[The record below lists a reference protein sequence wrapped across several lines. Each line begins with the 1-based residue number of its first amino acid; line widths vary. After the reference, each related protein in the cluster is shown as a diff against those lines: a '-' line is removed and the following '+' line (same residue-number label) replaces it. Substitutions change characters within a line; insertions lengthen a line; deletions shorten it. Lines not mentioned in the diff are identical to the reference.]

1 MAVFDLENLNEGAW
15 FPYGDDAKV
24 KLRAVPQGVIQQIR
38 EKYVK
43 IVVDYKK
50 KKYGDYQRFK
60 EPEVNPDDYLKIRE
74 ETIDYTIQ
82 DWTGFVDKAGKKI
95 TCTKKTKVKLMN
107 GSPQFS
113 TFVEECTQ
121 QLDRDAIEDKEAAEK
136 N

>member
-24 KLRAVPQGVIQQIR
+24 KVRAVPQEVINKIR

-43 IVVDYKK
+43 IVIDYKK
-50 KKYGDYQRFK
+50 KKHGDYQRFK
-60 EPEVNPDDYLKIRE
+60 EPEVNPKDFSKVRE
-74 ETIDYTIQ
+74 ETIDYTVQ
-82 DWTGFVDKAGKKI
+82 DWAGFVDKAGKKI
-95 TCTKKTKVKLMN
+95 PCTKKTKVKLMD

-113 TFVEECTQ
+113 TFIEECTE
-121 QLDRDAIEDKEAAEK
+121 QLTRDAIEDQEAQEK